1 MKILV
6 VGSGG
11 REHALVKSFR
21 QSLAVTEVHAI
32 PGNDGMAKEALCHAD
47 LSWKDFESVV
57 HFCTIHEI
65 DFVFI
70 GPEDPLVQGLSDFLR
85 SRGIHCIGPDQE
97 AAQLEGSKIFA
108 KLFMQEA
115 GIPTAKFV
123 VVDSVA
129 GTLAAASQ
137 FTPPYVLKADGL
149 CAGKGVS
156 ICKTLDDLEGAA
168 HDFFEKKIFGKASER
183 AVLEQFM
190 PGFEISYTVLTD
202 GEKYYPLPI
211 AQDHKRLQDGD
222 VGPNT
227 GGMGTVAPVVIQKD
241 WEDQIKSRIVE
252 PTLKHMKNRGFL
264 YRGIVFIG
272 IMVTDQGPQVI
283 EYNTRFGDP
292 ETQVILPLLDGDT
305 AQFFSEL
312 AKGKLMS
319 LKTKNISATCV
330 IMAASGYPENPK
342 KGIVIH
348 GPLDQD
354 NSSQWVIHAGTKKTD
369 GQFFT
374 NGGRVLG
381 CVGIGST
388 IQGSI
393 GEAYKLV
400 AQIQS
405 EGLTY
410 RKDIGS
416 KLKAPPAL

>member
-1 MKILV
+1 MNILV

-21 QSLAVTEVHAI
+21 LSPNVTEVHTI
-32 PGNDGMAKEALCHAD
+32 PGNDGMAREALCHPEI
-47 LSWKDFESVV
+47 SWKDFEAVV
-57 HFCTIHEI
+57 HFCAIHEI

-70 GPEDPLVQGLSDFLR
+70 GPEDPLVAGLSDFLR
-85 SRGIHCIGPDQE
+85 TRGIHCIGPDQE

-115 GIPTAKFV
+115 NIPSAKFV
-123 VVDSVA
+123 IVESVEQ
-129 GTLAAASQ
+129 TLEASKH

-156 ICKTLDDLEGAA
+156 ICKTSEDLKKAA
-168 HDFFEKKIFGKASER
+168 HDFFEKKIFGAAGTR

-202 GEKYYPLPI
+202 GEKYFSLPI
-211 AQDHKRLQDGD
+211 AQDHKRLNDNDQ
-222 VGPNT
+222 GPNT

-241 WEDQIKSRIVE
+241 WEDQIRSRIVE
-252 PTLKHMKNRGFL
+252 PTLKHMKTRNFL

-272 IMVTDQGPQVI
+272 IMMTETGPQVI

-292 ETQVILPLLDGDT
+292 ETQVILPLIDGDT
-305 AQFFSEL
+305 GLLFSEI
-312 AKGKLMS
+312 AKGKLPQV
-319 LKTKNISATCV
+319 KIKNISAACV
-330 IMAASGYPENPK
+330 IMAAAGYPEAPQKN
-342 KGIVIH
+342 VALH
-348 GPLDQD
+348 GPLDLHDQ
-354 NSSQWVIHAGTKKTD
+354 NQWVIHAGTKKVD
-369 GQFFT
+369 GEYFT

-393 GEAYKLV
+393 GEAYKLA
-400 AQIQS
+400 AQIS
-405 EGLTY
+405 SPGLQY

-416 KLKAPPAL
+416 KLKARL